1 MEIAYPDFMDNKGVL
16 YVIFN
21 TSKGKNLSS
30 KTKYYFEI
38 INLDL
43 AIIKKYFPEFST
55 TPGVFYVE
63 KGKEKNYL
71 NLSSTG
77 MNEEVIDNW
86 VQTYKLDKKK

>member
-38 INLDL
+38 INLDI
-43 AIIKKYFPEFST
+43 AIIKKYNKTLTSAVKRPEIRNTFYSSLNT
-55 TPGVFYVE
+55 DGYVE
-63 KGKEKNYL
+63 VYTKKYL
-71 NLSSTG
+71 LKVN
-77 MNEEVIDNW
+77 
-86 VQTYKLDKKK
+86 

>member
-21 TSKGKNLSS
+21 TSKGENLSS

-43 AIIKKYFPEFST
+43 AIIKNIIKPL
-55 TPGVFYVE
+55 P
-63 KGKEKNYL
+63 
-71 NLSSTG
+71 
-77 MNEEVIDNW
+77 
-86 VQTYKLDKKK
+86 QQ